1 MAIQEI
7 FVHPDCPDCA
17 DVIAEYNDNSQSFGD
32 AELVDVT
39 ELGSLK
45 RFLHYRDRL
54 SGYAAARDA
63 GKIGVPSKVLD
74 GTTVEFFDAV

>member
-7 FVHPDCPDCA
+7 FVHPDCPDCTG
-17 DVIAEYNDNSQSFGD
+17 VIAECNDSPNSFGD

-39 ELGSLK
+39 ELGGLK

-74 GTTVEFFDAV
+74 GTTVELFDAV

>member
-32 AELVDVT
+32 AELLDVT
-39 ELGSLK
+39 ELGNLK

-54 SGYAAARDA
+54 SGFAAVRDA

>member
-1 MAIQEI
+1 M
-7 FVHPDCPDCA
+7 
-17 DVIAEYNDNSQSFGD
+17 
-32 AELVDVT
+32 
-39 ELGSLK
+39 
-45 RFLHYRDRL
+45 HYRDRL